1 MPAFLQQKRIRFQ
14 HCDPAGLVF
23 YPKIF
28 ELASEVI
35 EDWFLEWSGYT
46 AYEFHKVEH
55 RSLPTVKTTCEFFDQ
70 VRVSD
75 ELDFALAVSEV
86 GRSSIQLTV
95 SAARAGKPC
104 FLVSS
109 TLVQVGLDDSGRY
122 SALSFTEAVRDRL
135 MSYADAPPDAS
146 LGER

>member
-1 MPAFLQQKRIRFQ
+1 MPAFLQHKRIRFQ

-35 EDWFLEWSGYT
+35 EDWFLDWSGYT

-75 ELDFALAVSEV
+75 ELDFALAVGEV

-95 SAARAGKPC
+95 SAARAGNPC
-104 FLVSS
+104 FRVSS
-109 TLVQVGLDDSGRY
+109 TLVQVGLDDAGRY
-122 SALSFTEAVRDRL
+122 SALSFTDEIRDRL
-135 MSYADAPPDAS
+135 LGYAAVTSDVS
-146 LGER
+146 LGES